1 MMENCNNVTFK
12 NGKLHRFL
20 LSFGPK
26 ANHVRQTCCLFFS
39 FLLIALNTSFA
50 QEYKT
55 PTGAPYIGLGAYSQQ
70 LNDVFAMQHNQA
82 ALGNQKNF
90 AVGVFGERRFM
101 LEDLSSYSLAIVL
114 PTGSGSF
121 GIQGSRFGF
130 DGYNETEAGLGYG
143 LSLGKKIAVGGRINY
158 FSRQVAGYGNASVV
172 NAEAGVILYLTPKLT
187 AGAHTYNPVSSKF
200 GENKDEKLFS
210 LYRFGV
216 GYDVSAS
223 VSLIAEVQKKESQPV
238 SIVSAIHYQFQEK
251 FFAKLGISSESANL
265 FAAAGLSL
273 NDQFRLDVFA
283 SHHRQLGFSPGL
295 TIQYTFSKPKQ

>member
-1 MMENCNNVTFK
+1 MENCNKVTLK
-12 NGKLHRFL
+12 SRKLQCFL

-26 ANHVRQTCCLFFS
+26 ANDVRQTCCLFF
-39 FLLIALNTSFA
+39 LLITLNTVFA

-70 LNDVFAMQHNQA
+70 LNDVFAMHHNQA

-121 GIQGSRFGF
+121 GLQGSRFGF
-130 DGYNETEAGLGYG
+130 QGYNETEAGLGYG

-158 FSRQVAGYGNASVV
+158 FSRQVPGYGNASVV
-172 NAEAGVILYLTPKLT
+172 NGEAGVLLFLTPKLT
-187 AGAHTYNPVSSKF
+187 AGVHTYNPVSSKF

-216 GYDVSAS
+216 GYDVSSS
-223 VSLIAEVQKKESQPV
+223 VSLVAEVQKKETQPV
-238 SIVSAIHYQFQEK
+238 NIVSAIHYQFEKK
-251 FFAKLGISSESANL
+251 FFAKLGISSEAANI
-265 FAAAGLSL
+265 FAAAGLLL

-283 SHHRQLGFSPGL
+283 AHNRQLGFSPGI